1 MSALQPGEAIGERYI
16 IDGFLGRGSMANVYS
31 ASDRQSGRAVAI
43 KVLLPSAMRHRTNLR
58 RFEREARAQA
68 RISHRNVAQILDLGV
83 TARSE
88 PYLVVE
94 LLRGRSLRDVVAD
107 RGRIPAVHAA
117 SYAWQAL
124 QGLAASHEAGVL
136 HRDLKPANLMLE
148 PSAGPVERV
157 VVIDFGFASLEG
169 ADKLTLEGHVVGSL
183 GYLAPERLR
192 GELGDLRS
200 DLYSLGVVLYE
211 LLVGRRPFI
220 AESDVELIALQVD
233 APPVPPTHA
242 APEAAIAPALE
253 AVVLR
258 ALAKNPA
265 ERYPT
270 AAAMAD
276 ALEAAAST

>member
-1 MSALQPGEAIGERYI
+1 MADVYEAADSQAE
-16 IDGFLGRGSMANVYS
+16 
-31 ASDRQSGRAVAI
+31 RAVAI
-43 KVLLPSAMRHRTNLR
+43 KVLLPSAMRNHTNLR

-68 RISHRNVAQILDLGV
+68 RIAHKNVAQILDLGV
-83 TARSE
+83 TDRAE

-94 LLRGRSLRDVVAD
+94 LLRGRSLRDVVAK
-107 RGRIPAVHAA
+107 RGRVNAVHAA
-117 SYAWQAL
+117 SYVWQAL

-136 HRDLKPANLMLE
+136 HRDLKPGNLMLE

-192 GELGDLRS
+192 GERGDERS

-211 LLVGRRPFI
+211 LLVGKRPFI
-220 AESDVELIALQVD
+220 APSDVELIRLQID
-233 APPVPPTHA
+233 APPVPPAEA
-242 APEAAIAPALE
+242 APEADISASLQ

-265 ERYPT
+265 DRHHS
-270 AAAMAD
+270 ASAMAD
-276 ALEAAAST
+276 ALEAAGSV